1 MSEEGVAGPGFPWTP
16 SILSAVRRRRRWR
29 LIALLVVAAVG
40 LGVAWL
46 HWLGLFVAGG
56 LLGLVSRTL
65 GRAVLAGAAFG
76 VLLVVVQ
83 VLLVPGMDAGAF
95 LALRPPVY
103 VTVGAALAAPVWGSL
118 IRGVV

>member
-16 SILSAVRRRRRWR
+16 SILSAVRRRRRRR